1 MLKHPNVV
9 TLFGYGMSE
18 MEIVLVME
26 YIDGKNLHEL
36 IFSKEKIISRVGY
49 LTNKINYSAFV
60 TSIIGKY

>member
-1 MLKHPNVV
+1 MLKHPNIV

-60 TSIIGKY
+60 TCIIGKY